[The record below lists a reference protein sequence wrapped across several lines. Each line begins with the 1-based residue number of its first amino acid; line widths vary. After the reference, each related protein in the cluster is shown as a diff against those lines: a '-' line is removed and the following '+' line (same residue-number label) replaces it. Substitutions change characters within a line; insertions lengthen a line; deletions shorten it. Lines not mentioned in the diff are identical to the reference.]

1 MMRCRPGTVQSQG
14 RALLGAYRGPGS
26 AAHRF
31 AQSRAEIMEKPE
43 RALALRR
50 IRDTAG
56 ADSNRHA
63 YGTGRRSLF
72 AKPAVARPCRA
83 VGALP
88 ALRQGQ
94 TVCRLSCASPAL

>member
-1 MMRCRPGTVQSQG
+1 MMRCGPGTVQSQG
-14 RALLGAYRGPGS
+14 RALLGAYPGPGS

-56 ADSNRHA
+56 ANSN
-63 YGTGRRSLF
+63 
-72 AKPAVARPCRA
+72 
-83 VGALP
+83 
-88 ALRQGQ
+88 
-94 TVCRLSCASPAL
+94 